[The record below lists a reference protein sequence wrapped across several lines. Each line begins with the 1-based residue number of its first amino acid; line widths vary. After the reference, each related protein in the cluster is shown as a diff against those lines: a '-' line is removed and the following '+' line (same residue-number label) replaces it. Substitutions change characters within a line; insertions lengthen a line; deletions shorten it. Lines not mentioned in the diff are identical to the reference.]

1 MKKATD
7 KAAIIIDLSN
17 YGLAFFTIQ
26 RNSKNKVYVLEVER
40 LT

>member
-7 KAAIIIDLSN
+7 KAAIIIDLRN

-26 RNSKNKVYVLEVER
+26 RNAKKK
-40 LT
+40 